1 MEYKVENFRCH
12 LVQVVEPYLDSK
24 FSAQCWRWMMAWRP
38 GTERW
43 LHAAGNANHGASV
56 SLLGSLALPLVAR
69 RRHRQPRRFGGK
81 VTDAYVRRALLVVAT
96 ACAHVME
103 TVARVGARG
112 DEAAG
117 SWRAVL
123 GLSTPPRR

>member
-1 MEYKVENFRCH
+1 MK
-12 LVQVVEPYLDSK
+12 
-24 FSAQCWRWMMAWRP
+24 RP
-38 GTERW
+38 
-43 LHAAGNANHGASV
+43 
-56 SLLGSLALPLVAR
+56 LGPWPITTPSSQLALPLVVAR

-117 SWRAVL
+117 
-123 GLSTPPRR
+123 